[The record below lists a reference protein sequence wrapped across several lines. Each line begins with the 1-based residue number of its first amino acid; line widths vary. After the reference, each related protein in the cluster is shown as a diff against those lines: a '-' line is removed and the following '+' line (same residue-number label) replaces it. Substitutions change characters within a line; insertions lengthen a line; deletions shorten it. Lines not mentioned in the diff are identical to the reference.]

1 MQGHFPQNIIYNPV
15 ISNVVHDILLCF
27 LSSLYFAAKFC
38 SWSWVTLQQHSASSI
53 LMCQGCQCTLTE
65 QKSTVQDQETTHHN
79 AHGKVAITPTLQK
92 IHLPIFIIFHVRL
105 FLFHTHTLGCIKFS
119 SLSVVQ
125 QTRDSMYGF
134 PAPWLAVL
142 QIAAPWLAGSVPIH
156 CTLSPE
162 HSYSGKF
169 PFKVSPWKRQWSAK
183 LQLPKRFQLF
193 SCPEIAL
200 NSTLTLD

>member
-1 MQGHFPQNIIYNPV
+1 MSHA
-15 ISNVVHDILLCF
+15 S
-27 LSSLYFAAKFC
+27 AAF
-38 SWSWVTLQQHSASSI
+38 SQQHIDVPRLPVYSHWAEINSPRSR
-53 LMCQGCQCTLTE
+53 
-65 QKSTVQDQETTHHN
+65 DN
-79 AHGKVAITPTLQK
+79 APQRARQSRHYTNTAKNSPADLYHFSCK
-92 IHLPIFIIFHVRL
+92 A

-125 QTRDSMYGF
+125 QTRVSMYGF
-134 PAPWLAVL
+134 LAPWLAVL